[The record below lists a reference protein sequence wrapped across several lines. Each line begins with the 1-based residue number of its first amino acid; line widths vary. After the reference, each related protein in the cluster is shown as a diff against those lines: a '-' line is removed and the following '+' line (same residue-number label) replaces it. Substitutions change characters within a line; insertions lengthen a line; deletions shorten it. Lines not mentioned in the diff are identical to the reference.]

1 MLFIH
6 SKSQECA
13 KSELDLFS
21 VPPTQVS
28 LEKGHWIDHQPVSS
42 VADGGTITFMCPRT
56 EDYVDLSKT
65 ILVVR
70 AKVTKADG
78 ADLGADE
85 KVRVVNNFLH
95 SLFKQVDVFLKEKQ
109 VTPAMGT
116 YNYRAYLE
124 TLLNYGPTAKQSQLT
139 AALFYKDTPAKINV
153 ADPTLAGANGNAGLR
168 ERYVFSKTSGTIEMA
183 GPIFSDVFRSERLLL
198 SFVDLK
204 VILNRSTNEFCLMA
218 SEDDVDYRAKLMDVY
233 LKIRKVKVSP
243 SVSVAHEIAL
253 KKGPAIYPIRR
264 VECKSFVTLLEIHP

>member
-1 MLFIH
+1 MNFIH
-6 SKSQECA
+6 SKSQECT

-42 VADGGTITFMCPRT
+42 VADGGAITFLCPGT
-56 EDYVDLSKT
+56 DDYVDLSKT

-70 AKVTKADG
+70 AKVTKANG
-78 ADLGADE
+78 ANLDADE
-85 KVRVVNNFLH
+85 KVGVVNNFLH

-124 TLLNYGPTAKQSQLT
+124 TLLNYGPAAKQSQLT
-139 AALFYKDTPAKINV
+139 AALFYKDTAAKINV
-153 ADPTLAGANGNAGLR
+153 ADPTKAAADANLGLKA
-168 ERYVFSKTSGTIEMA
+168 RYQFSKESGTIEMA
-183 GPIFSDVFRSERLLL
+183 GPIFSDVFMTDRLLL

-204 VILNRSTNEFCLMA
+204 VVLNRSSHEFCLMA
-218 SEDDVDYRAKLMDVY
+218 SEDDVDYRVKLMDVY
-233 LKIRKVKVSP
+233 LKIRKVKISP
-243 SVSVAHEIAL
+243 SISVAHEIAL

-264 VECKSFVTLLEIHP
+264 VEC